1 MTIIWSALGWQKFP
15 ACTKRDKQNLK
26 NYHPIP
32 FLPNAG
38 KILEIIFY
46 NNTYEFSTKNNLIS
60 PNQSGFIP
68 GGPCI
73 NQFLSIINEIC
84 KPFDDGLEVWGIFSD
99 ISKAFD
105 KVWDKRLLYK
115 VKENR
120 I

>member
-1 MTIIWSALGWQKFP
+1 MENLQLNEKNVNMVPALK
-15 ACTKRDKQNLK
+15 KRDEQNLK

-46 NNTYEFSTKNNLIS
+46 NNMYEFFTKNNLIS

-73 NQFLSIINEIC
+73 NQFLSIIHEIC
-84 KPFDDGLEVWGIFSD
+84 KSFDDGLEVWGIF
-99 ISKAFD
+99 
-105 KVWDKRLLYK
+105 
-115 VKENR
+115 
-120 I
+120 